1 MDDGGLRAYL
11 EAGVRDGVPDDWM
24 AEIEPWLVQ
33 WELEA
38 QAMLMGLDILD
49 RGYRSG
55 PRGMA
60 GGVLWTRA
68 RRADEQVFGIRHAVY
83 PVFQQRGKE
92 STAHKASTVVG
103 DNLTDM
109 LMRRVLQRDL

>member
-1 MDDGGLRAYL
+1 
-11 EAGVRDGVPDDWM
+11 
-24 AEIEPWLVQ
+24 
-33 WELEA
+33 
-38 QAMLMGLDILD
+38 MLMGLDILD

-68 RRADEQVFGIRHAVY
+68 RMSEQQVFGIRHAVY

-92 STAHKASTVVG
+92 STAHNASTVVG
-103 DNLTDM
+103 DNLTD
-109 LMRRVLQRDL
+109 LVMRRALQRDL